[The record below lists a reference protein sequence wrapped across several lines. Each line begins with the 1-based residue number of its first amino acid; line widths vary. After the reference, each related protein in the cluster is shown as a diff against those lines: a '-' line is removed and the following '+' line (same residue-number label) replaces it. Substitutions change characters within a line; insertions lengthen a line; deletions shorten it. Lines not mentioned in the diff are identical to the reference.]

1 MLQRHARRGG
11 VRLSRA
17 ALVGGVETGGT
28 RVRCVVGA
36 GPDEVR
42 AETTVPTTTPTETLG
57 HVVEFFRAHAG
68 RIAAVGAACFGPI
81 NLDRGSPTFGRITTT
96 PKPGWGGADVVG
108 ALRTLSVPVAF
119 DTDVNGAALGE
130 YRWGA
135 GRGVDPFVYVTVGT
149 GVGGGA
155 IVGGRPVHG
164 LVHPEMGH
172 VPIAR
177 DAGDAFAGACPY
189 HGGCLEGLASGVALR
204 ERWGAAPETLPAEHD
219 AWRLQA
225 RYLALGVAAIAA
237 VLSPPRIVLG
247 GGVMRAPGLL
257 ARVRAETAKALAGY
271 VRAPDLVPPA
281 LGERAGV
288 LGAIALAQAL
298 LTEHG
303 YNSAR

>member
-1 MLQRHARRGG
+1 MRCA
-11 VRLSRA
+11 
-17 ALVGGVETGGT
+17 VGT
-28 RVRCVVGA
+28 

-42 AETTVPTTTPTETLG
+42 AETTVPTTTPAETLRR
-57 HVVEFFRAHAG
+57 VLEFFRAHTE
-68 RIAAVGAACFGPI
+68 ITAVGAACFGPI
-81 NLDRGSPTFGRITTT
+81 DLDRSSPTFGRITTT
-96 PKPGWGGADVVG
+96 PKPGWRGADVVG

-172 VPIAR
+172 VPITR
-177 DAGDAFAGACPY
+177 DSADAFAGACPY
-189 HGGCLEGLASGVALR
+189 HRDCLEGLASAVALSQ
-204 ERWGAAPETLPAEHD
+204 RWGALPETLPAEHE

-247 GGVMRAPGLL
+247 GGVMRAAGLL
-257 ARVRAETAKALAGY
+257 ARVRAETVKTLAGY

-288 LGAIALAQAL
+288 LGALALAQATL
-298 LTEHG
+298 AEAG
-303 YNSAR
+303 VQ

>member
-1 MLQRHARRGG
+1 
-11 VRLSRA
+11 
-17 ALVGGVETGGT
+17 
-28 RVRCVVGA
+28 VRCAVGT

-42 AETTVPTTTPTETLG
+42 AETTVPTTTPAETLRR
-57 HVVEFFRAHAG
+57 VLEFFRAHTE
-68 RIAAVGAACFGPI
+68 ITAVGAACFGPI
-81 NLDRGSPTFGRITTT
+81 DLDRTSPTFGRITTT
-96 PKPGWGGADVVG
+96 PKPGWRGADVVG

-119 DTDVNGAALGE
+119 DTDVNGAALAE

-149 GVGGGA
+149 GIGGGA
-155 IVGGRPVHG
+155 IVGARPVHG

-172 VPIAR
+172 VPITR
-177 DAGDAFAGACPY
+177 DSADTFAGACPY
-189 HGGCLEGLASGVALR
+189 HRDCLEGLASAVALSQ
-204 ERWGAAPETLPAEHD
+204 RWGALPETLPAEHE

-247 GGVMRAPGLL
+247 GGVMRAAGLL
-257 ARVRAETAKALAGY
+257 ARVRAETVKTLAGY

-288 LGAIALAQAL
+288 LGALALAQATL
-298 LTEHG
+298 AEAG
-303 YNSAR
+303 VQ

>member
-1 MLQRHARRGG
+1 MRCA
-11 VRLSRA
+11 
-17 ALVGGVETGGT
+17 VGT
-28 RVRCVVGA
+28 

-42 AETTVPTTTPTETLG
+42 AETTVPTTTPAETLRR
-57 HVVEFFRAHAG
+57 VLEFFRAHTE
-68 RIAAVGAACFGPI
+68 ITAVGAACFGPI
-81 NLDRGSPTFGRITTT
+81 DLDRSSPTFGRITTT
-96 PKPGWGGADVVG
+96 PKPGWRGADVVG

-119 DTDVNGAALGE
+119 DTDVYGAALAE

-149 GVGGGA
+149 GIGGGA
-155 IVGGRPVHG
+155 IVGARPVHG

-172 VPIAR
+172 VPITR
-177 DAGDAFAGACPY
+177 DSADTFAGACPY
-189 HGGCLEGLASGVALR
+189 HRDCLEGLASAVALSQ
-204 ERWGAAPETLPAEHD
+204 RWGARPETLPAEHE

-247 GGVMRAPGLL
+247 GGVMRAAGLL
-257 ARVRAETAKALAGY
+257 ARVRAETLKTLAGY

-288 LGAIALAQAL
+288 LGALALAQATL
-298 LTEHG
+298 AEAG
-303 YNSAR
+303 VQ

>member
-1 MLQRHARRGG
+1 M
-11 VRLSRA
+11 
-17 ALVGGVETGGT
+17 GGVETGGT
-28 RVRCVVGA
+28 RVRCAVGT

-42 AETTVPTTTPTETLG
+42 AETTVPTTTPAETLRR
-57 HVVEFFRAHAG
+57 VLEFFRTYTE
-68 RIAAVGAACFGPI
+68 ITAVGAACFGPI
-81 NLDRGSPTFGRITTT
+81 DLDRTSPTFGRITTT
-96 PKPGWGGADVVG
+96 PKPGWRGADVVG

-119 DTDVNGAALGE
+119 DTDVNGAALAE

-149 GVGGGA
+149 GIGGGA
-155 IVGGRPVHG
+155 IVGARPVHG

-172 VPIAR
+172 VPITR
-177 DAGDAFAGACPY
+177 DSADAFAGACPY
-189 HGGCLEGLASGVALR
+189 HRDCLEGLASAVALSQ
-204 ERWGAAPETLPAEHD
+204 RWGALPETLPAEHE

-247 GGVMRAPGLL
+247 GGVMRAAGLL
-257 ARVRAETAKALAGY
+257 ARVRAETVKTLAGY

-288 LGAIALAQAL
+288 LGALALAQATL
-298 LTEHG
+298 AEAG
-303 YNSAR
+303 VQ

>member
-1 MLQRHARRGG
+1 MRCA
-11 VRLSRA
+11 
-17 ALVGGVETGGT
+17 VGT
-28 RVRCVVGA
+28 

-42 AETTVPTTTPTETLG
+42 AETTVPTTTPAETLRR
-57 HVVEFFRAHAG
+57 VLEFFRAHTE
-68 RIAAVGAACFGPI
+68 ITAVGAACFGPI
-81 NLDRGSPTFGRITTT
+81 DLDRSSPTFGRITTT
-96 PKPGWGGADVVG
+96 PKPGWRGADVVG

-119 DTDVNGAALGE
+119 DTDVNGAALAE

-149 GVGGGA
+149 GIGGGA
-155 IVGGRPVHG
+155 IVGARPVHG

-172 VPIAR
+172 VPITR
-177 DAGDAFAGACPY
+177 DSADTFAGACPY
-189 HGGCLEGLASGVALR
+189 HRDCLEGLASAVALSQ
-204 ERWGAAPETLPAEHD
+204 RWGARPETLPAEHE

-247 GGVMRAPGLL
+247 GGVMRAAGLL
-257 ARVRAETAKALAGY
+257 ARVRAETLKTLAGY

-288 LGAIALAQAL
+288 LGALALAQATL
-298 LTEHG
+298 AEAG
-303 YNSAR
+303 VQ

>member
-1 MLQRHARRGG
+1 MRCA
-11 VRLSRA
+11 
-17 ALVGGVETGGT
+17 VGT
-28 RVRCVVGA
+28 

-42 AETTVPTTTPTETLG
+42 AETTVPTTTPAETLRR
-57 HVVEFFRAHAG
+57 VLEFFRAHTE
-68 RIAAVGAACFGPI
+68 ITAVGAACFGPI
-81 NLDRGSPTFGRITTT
+81 DLDRSSPTFGRITTT
-96 PKPGWGGADVVG
+96 PKPGWRGADVVG

-119 DTDVNGAALGE
+119 DTDVNGAALAE

-149 GVGGGA
+149 GIGGGA
-155 IVGGRPVHG
+155 IVGARPVHG

-172 VPIAR
+172 VPITR
-177 DAGDAFAGACPY
+177 DSADTFAGACPY
-189 HGGCLEGLASGVALR
+189 HRDCLEGLASAVALSQ
-204 ERWGAAPETLPAEHD
+204 RWGALPETLPAEHE

-247 GGVMRAPGLL
+247 GGVMRAAGLL
-257 ARVRAETAKALAGY
+257 ARVRAETLKTLAGY

-288 LGAIALAQAL
+288 LGALALAQATL
-298 LTEHG
+298 AEAG
-303 YNSAR
+303 VQ